1 LKSFS
6 KERILDEVTKTS
18 VQFLLKEP
26 FYGHFFSGMLREVNE
41 EGPTLGVRLAS
52 DEQVKLVINP
62 NYWQEDLR
70 KESHRYGII
79 KHEMLHVLLKHI
91 VIAHQFPFKRLFNIA
106 ADIVVNQYIDRDQL
120 PGEPI
125 LLEDFA
131 YLKLKPHQDVSY
143 YYQKLLQEVEQ
154 RIDAKDQQNMSPRG
168 NKNRKG
174 KGKPADS
181 SMLDQLL
188 KEGHPELDRHRYWDE
203 FEKMSAPERQL
214 MEQAINSALRR
225 SMNRVK
231 DKGQGAVPSGL
242 EAYLE
247 RFAFEA
253 EPQFD
258 WRRILRLF
266 ASNSS
271 KTRIANTIRRPSK
284 RYGTNPGIQVKHK
297 TRVLVALDTSA
308 SIKDGELKIFFN
320 ELYHLWRQGGEILVV
335 ECDTKIQR
343 SYPYKGVLPE
353 VIKGRGGTAFDDPIR
368 FANTSYRPDAIFY
381 FTDGF
386 GPSPEIRSRQPL
398 LWVITPE
405 GIKPE
410 DEAWENLPGRKIRL
424 VD

>member
-1 LKSFS
+1 MNKEQ
-6 KERILDEVTKTS
+6 KERILDEVTRTS
-18 VQFLLKEP
+18 VKFLLKEP
-26 FYGHFFSGMLREVNE
+26 FYGHFFSGMLREVSE

-62 NYWQEDLR
+62 DYWVNSLKNEA
-70 KESHRYGII
+70 HRYGII

-106 ADIVVNQYIDRDQL
+106 ADIVVNQYIARNKL

-131 YLKLKPHQDVSY
+131 YLKLKPNQDVSY
-143 YYQKLLQEVEQ
+143 YYQKLLTEVEQ
-154 RIDAKDQQNMSPRG
+154 RMDAKDQQDMSQKG
-168 NKNRKG
+168 NKNRQG
-174 KGKPADS
+174 KGKPADGN
-181 SMLDQLL
+181 MLDQML

-203 FEKMSAPERQL
+203 FERMDAPERQL
-214 MEQAINSALRR
+214 LEQAINSALRR
-225 SMNRVK
+225 SLNRVK
-231 DKGQGAVPSGL
+231 DKGQGAIPSGL

-247 RFAFEA
+247 RFALDTES
-253 EPQFD
+253 QFN

-271 KTRIANTIRRPSK
+271 KTRLSNTIRRPSK

-297 TRVLVALDTSA
+297 QKVLVAIDTSA
-308 SIKDGELKIFFN
+308 SIKEDELQSFFN

-335 ECDTKIQR
+335 ECDSKIQR
-343 SYPYKGVLPE
+343 SYPFKGITPQV
-353 VIKGRGGTAFDDPIR
+353 VKGRGGTTFEEPIR
-368 FANTSYRPDAIFY
+368 FANTTYRPDAIFY

-386 GPSPEIRSRQPL
+386 GPAPEIRSRQPI

-405 GIKPE
+405 GIKAD
-410 DEAWENLPGRKIRL
+410 DEAWENLPGRKVKL
-424 VD
+424 GN

>member
-1 LKSFS
+1 
-6 KERILDEVTKTS
+6 
-18 VQFLLKEP
+18 
-26 FYGHFFSGMLREVNE
+26 MLREVNE

-62 NYWQEDLR
+62 DYWQNELKDAG
-70 KESHRYGII
+70 HRYGII

-106 ADIVVNQYIDRDQL
+106 ADIVVNQYIDRSQL

-131 YLKLKPHQDVSY
+131 YLKLQAHQDVGY
-143 YYQKLLQEVEQ
+143 YYQKLLAEVEQ
-154 RIDAKDQQNMSPRG
+154 RMDAKDEQNMSPRG
-168 NKNRKG
+168 KRNRPG

-181 SMLDQLL
+181 SLLDQML

-203 FEKMSAPERQL
+203 FERLSAPERQL
-214 MEQAINSALRR
+214 LEQAINSALRR

-247 RFAFEA
+247 RFALA
-253 EPQFD
+253 AAPQFD

-271 KTRIANTIRRPSK
+271 KTRLANTIRRPSK
-284 RYGTNPGIQVKHK
+284 RYGTTPGIQVKHK
-297 TRVLVALDTSA
+297 QKVLVVLDTSA
-308 SIKDGELKIFFN
+308 SMKEDELHAFFN
-320 ELYHLWRQGGEILVV
+320 ELYHLWRQGGELLVA
-335 ECDTKIQR
+335 ECDSKIQR
-343 SYPYKGVLPE
+343 TYPYKGILPQ
-353 VIKGRGGTAFDDPIR
+353 VIKGRGGTAFDEPIR
-368 FANTSYRPDAIFY
+368 FANMTYRPDAIFY

-386 GPSPEIRSRQPL
+386 GPAPEVASRQPI
-398 LWVITPE
+398 LWIITRE
-405 GIKPE
+405 GIRPE
-410 DEAWENLPGRKIRL
+410 EEAWENLPGRKVRL
-424 VD
+424 ADS